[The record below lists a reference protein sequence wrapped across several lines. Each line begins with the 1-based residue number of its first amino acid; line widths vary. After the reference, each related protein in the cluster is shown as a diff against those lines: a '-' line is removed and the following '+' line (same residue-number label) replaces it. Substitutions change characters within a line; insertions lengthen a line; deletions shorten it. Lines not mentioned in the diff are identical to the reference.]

1 MRHSMYATMR
11 QREHPGMSGQM
22 NKETQEA
29 AIDAI
34 LAKKLPLY
42 LNMHL
47 KKLEADKKASKESK
61 PDKPALKKP

>member
-1 MRHSMYATMR
+1 MFASMRHR
-11 QREHPGMSGQM
+11 GHPGMSGQM

-29 AIDAI
+29 TIDTI

-47 KKLEADKKASKESK
+47 KKLEADKKASNE
-61 PDKPALKKP
+61 PAPPEPAAKKP